1 MGLDYETLRAIKPD
15 IILTTV
21 NAWASGGEWSHKV
34 GFDGLAQAAS
44 GNLYLS
50 GPPGQ
55 PSRATVPYVDF
66 STATI
71 VGAVDDGRADAPP
84 RRPARA
90 SSSRRRCCAPRSP
103 GTARR

>member
-1 MGLDYETLRAIKPD
+1 MGLDYDTLRAIKDD

-50 GPPGQ
+50 GPPDQ

-66 STATI
+66 STATLSAL
-71 VGAVDDGRADAPP
+71 GTLAALLHRG
-84 RRPARA
+84 RPARA
-90 SSSRRRCCAPRSP
+90 RCSRRRCCAPR
-103 GTARR
+103 

>member
-1 MGLDYETLRAIKPD
+1 MGLDYDTLRALKPD

-50 GPPGQ
+50 GPAR
-55 PSRATVPYVDF
+55 SAVACR
-66 STATI
+66 
-71 VGAVDDGRADAPP
+71 GAVRRLLHGDDRRPVDAGGADAPP
-84 RRPARA
+84 RRRARA
-90 SSSRRRCCAPRSP
+90 S
-103 GTARR
+103 